1 MATAVTN
8 ATTEDLWSGGE
19 GNRPFAAS
27 YGKMMMWFFIFSDA
41 LTFSGFLASYG
52 FVRYKFMDVWP
63 IPDEVFNH
71 FPFLHGVEAPMYYVA
86 LMTFIL
92 IFSSVT
98 MVLAVDAGRYMDR
111 KKVIVYM
118 ALTIVGGL
126 MFIGSQA
133 WEWKN
138 FIKGSHGALL
148 LDDNRIIQFV
158 VKKTGHRVALHDFV
172 PADHERERVQ
182 HTRHNGLWFQ
192 EEGSIPDFS
201 VEEVVNAFHQHP
213 ELTIRLQKI
222 VPDSKDPNYARDRDY
237 LKGLHV
243 LNKDAIGEKV
253 IVSRA
258 DAEMYL
264 SRATAV
270 VEGANLKVNEY
281 GSVLFADLFF
291 FITGFH
297 GFHVLSGII
306 INIVIFFNV
315 IIGTYEKRGH
325 YEMVEKVGLY
335 WHFVDL
341 VWVFVFTF
349 FYLV

>member
-1 MATAVTN
+1 MD
-8 ATTEDLWSGGE
+8 TTHKISWQGGE
-19 GNRPFAAS
+19 GNSPMGAS

-52 FVRYKFMDVWP
+52 FTRYKLIETWP
-63 IPDEVFNH
+63 IADEVFNH
-71 FPFLHGVEAPMYYVA
+71 FPFVHGVEAPMYYVA

-98 MVLAVDAGRYMDR
+98 MVLAVDAGHQMQR
-111 KKVIVYM
+111 KKVITYM
-118 ALTIVGGL
+118 FLTIIGGIAFL
-126 MFIGSQA
+126 GSQA

-138 FIKGSHGALL
+138 FIKGSHGAVQLN
-148 LDDNRIIQFV
+148 DAKIVQFV
-158 VKKTGHRVALHDFV
+158 NIKTGHRVALQDFV
-172 PADHERERVQ
+172 HADHDRTQ
-182 HTRHNGLWFQ
+182 HTRHNGLWF
-192 EEGSIPDFS
+192 ESEGTIPTYTI
-201 VEEVVNAFHQHP
+201 EEVRHAFEKHP

-222 VPDSKDPNYARDRDY
+222 IPSTKENSPLYKRHQADFKDIQ
-237 LKGLHV
+237 V
-243 LNKDAIGEKV
+243 LNKDAVGEKV

-258 DAEMYL
+258 DARTFL
-264 SRATAV
+264 ARGKRV

-281 GSVLFADLFF
+281 GNTMFADLFF

-297 GFHVLSGII
+297 GFHVFTGIVLNI
-306 INIVIFFNV
+306 IIFFNV